1 MASNMYYTNNVIQTP
16 DINLTTY
23 ETYDNYDLGNINY
36 NIGTND
42 YSSTTYNEVTPQYD
56 NSYVSE
62 ASKKY
67 KTLLKPRYNINS
79 VNVNPFLRKNNP
91 YGIGDVKGLMDY
103 ALTKSFN
110 PIINSFNSYYIPK
123 STIQRANTAN
133 KILSTS
139 NRLLNK
145 NQSVYDAII
154 NETVSTQPTLQL
166 INKDNSQ
173 IFSNN
178 NNYLQNTN
186 INPSLL
192 KSVQVP
198 NASQLANNLVW
209 KNNLTNQN
217 IQTTKRR
224 NNLRYSVPVKMN
236 PLFSL
241 SNFQQ
246 RYSKDIKVEEI
257 PSKIDE
263 KEYFRVNKSGLIV
276 DYAYYEDA
284 NKENRDYMEDRGRAI
299 ENLNDDPNKILF
311 CIFDGHGG
319 SEASIF
325 LQENFHIYLKKYLP
339 FKHIFEDITNTF
351 RNLDDKLK
359 TLDIP
364 DVGST
369 GTIVYI
375 EKVNNKRL
383 LYCANVGDSRCVL
396 VNRKGIMRMSHDDR
410 VEDKKEYE
418 RVIRQGG
425 VIFNGRVYGTL
436 MLTRCFGDWAI
447 KKYGVVVEPH
457 IIKIELNEDDLFLL
471 IASDGLWDVINDD
484 ECKGFT
490 EIYDNTLD
498 TCKNL
503 VKECLNRRS
512 TDNISCFVLK
522 LN

>member
-1 MASNMYYTNNVIQTP
+1 MASNMYYSNNVIQSSDTNITSP
-16 DINLTTY
+16 EIYDHYNLVDT
-23 ETYDNYDLGNINY
+23 NY
-36 NIGTND
+36 NIGDNN
-42 YSSTTYNEVTPQYD
+42 YSSTIYNEASTPY
-56 NSYVSE
+56 YISE
-62 ASKKY
+62 ESTKIKN
-67 KTLLKPRYNINS
+67 LLKPRYNINS
-79 VNVNPFLRKNNP
+79 VNVNPYLRKNNP
-91 YGIGDVKGLMDY
+91 YGIDGLMNY
-103 ALTKSFN
+103 AIAKTYN
-110 PIINSFNSYYIPK
+110 PIISTFNSYHIPK
-123 STIQRANTAN
+123 TTIQRAISAN
-133 KILSTS
+133 KSLSTS
-139 NRLLNK
+139 NKLLNK
-145 NQSVYDAII
+145 NQSVYDAVI
-154 NETVSTQPTLQL
+154 NENIETQPTLHL
-166 INKDNSQ
+166 INKDFNQIYNTNS
-173 IFSNN
+173 
-178 NNYLQNTN
+178 NYLQNN
-186 INPSLL
+186 NSSLL
-192 KSVQVP
+192 KSVQIP
-198 NASQLANNLVW
+198 SQFVNNLNL
-209 KNNLTNQN
+209 NNNQFN
-217 IQTTKRR
+217 KSIQTTRKR
-224 NNLRYSVPVKMN
+224 NNLRYSVPVRMN
-236 PLFSL
+236 PLFSI

-257 PSKIDE
+257 ASKIDE
-263 KEYFRVNKSGLIV
+263 KEYYRVNKSGLIV
-276 DYAYYEDA
+276 DYAYYEDP
-284 NKENRDYMEDRGRAI
+284 NKGNRDYMEDRGRAI
-299 ENLNDDPNKILF
+299 ENLNNDPNKILF

-319 SEASIF
+319 SEASVF
-325 LQENFHIYLKKYLP
+325 LQENFHIYLKKHLP
-339 FKHIFEDITNTF
+339 FNHIFEDITNTF

-375 EKVNNKRL
+375 EKVNNKRI

-457 IIKIELNEDDLFLL
+457 IIKIELNEDDLYLL
-471 IASDGLWDVINDD
+471 IASDGLWDVINDE

-490 EIYDNTLD
+490 EIYDNSLD